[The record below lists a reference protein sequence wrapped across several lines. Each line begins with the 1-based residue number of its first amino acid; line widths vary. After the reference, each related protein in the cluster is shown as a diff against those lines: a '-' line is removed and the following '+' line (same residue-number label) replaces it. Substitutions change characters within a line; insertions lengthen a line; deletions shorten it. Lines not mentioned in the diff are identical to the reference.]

1 MRVGILTVEFPPS
14 ILGGTGT
21 FVHNLATALIKQGTE
36 VLVITGSPD
45 KYAARR
51 IESGMEIVSFPRE
64 PFPPRHL
71 WFQLRS
77 MNSIMKEISTCDII
91 HSQDCV
97 SFPILKK
104 CKKKGLRIP
113 WVVSFH
119 TNPLS
124 ELYAITHRGA
134 SLIDYES
141 YIPGFPFWDLT
152 DRMIPKAADQS
163 VAVSSSLRDELCR
176 TYRIP
181 REAFKVIH
189 NGINLSEFE
198 NFKKG
203 TIKPLGDGKVRLFF
217 GGRLYYRKGIS
228 HLVRIISATVGD
240 MGADAFELQIFGR
253 GPLENSLKRYVAKN
267 NLSRI
272 VAFRGYATRE
282 AFLENMHDSD
292 IVCFPSLYEACP
304 LLMMEAMAMGKP
316 VLAFDRPFSEEIIGS
331 ERAKLLASDERDYG
345 AKLVSLMK
353 SEDDRL
359 ELGRRLRSK
368 ARNFDSTITAS
379 LYSEIYMRLFR

>member
-1 MRVGILTVEFPPS
+1 MRVAILTVEFPPT

-21 FVHNLATALIKQGTE
+21 FVHNLAAALTKQGTE

-45 KYAARR
+45 RYATRAV
-51 IESGMEIVSFPRE
+51 ESGIKVVRFPRE
-64 PFPPRHL
+64 PLPPRHF
-71 WFQLRS
+71 WFQFRS
-77 MNSIMKEISTCDII
+77 LNSIKKELSTCDVI
-91 HSQDCV
+91 HGQDCV
-97 SFPILKK
+97 SFPLLSL
-104 CKKKGLRIP
+104 CKRSGIKIP
-113 WVVSFH
+113 WVVTFH

-134 SLIDYES
+134 SLVDFES
-141 YIPGFPFWDLT
+141 YIPGFPLWDMT
-152 DRMIPKAADQS
+152 DRVLPKVADQS

-176 TYRIP
+176 TYGKEK
-181 REAFKVIH
+181 EAFKVIH
-189 NGINLSEFE
+189 NGINLSDFE
-198 NFKKG
+198 KFNKENKK
-203 TIKPLGDGKVRLFF
+203 TARDKKIRLFY

-228 HLVRIISATVGD
+228 HLLRVISSITRD
-240 MGADAFELQIFGR
+240 MSEVTFELQVFGR
-253 GPLENSLKRYVAKN
+253 GPLENNLKRYVAQH

-272 VAFRGYATRE
+272 VTFHGHVARE
-282 AFLENMHDSD
+282 IFLKNMNDCD

-316 VLAFDRPFSEEIIGS
+316 VVAFDRPFSEEIIGN

-368 ARNFDSTITAS
+368 ARNFDSAITAS
-379 LYSEIYMRLFR
+379 LYNEIYMRLFR